1 MYIGQ
6 KVAPRWTKM
15 LPYRVHAK
23 VTERQRIAVECFA
36 YDQGSSIGEAT
47 RRILDAGIAALGLL
61 DDEAV
66 KC

>member
-1 MYIGQ
+1 
-6 KVAPRWTKM
+6 M

-36 YDQGSSIGEAT
+36 YDIDCSIGEAT
-47 RRILDAGIAALGLL
+47 RRIIDAGIAALGLL

>member
-1 MYIGQ
+1 
-6 KVAPRWTKM
+6 M